1 MTVAVYP
8 GTFDPLTCGHMDI
21 IERTAA
27 LIDKLIV
34 GIYENPGKKPLFS
47 LEQRVRLV
55 EEAVSGLSNVQ
66 VRPFKGLTVDFI
78 RQTGGRI
85 MIRGLRANSDFEREF
100 EMALMNRKLAPDIE
114 LLCLMTSSE
123 YQFLSSSLIKEV
135 AKLGGCLE
143 GMVPDHVAVA
153 LKEEVSLPIELGP
166 GKDQVQNQEPNM
178 KEAKKDGI

>member
-1 MTVAVYP
+1 MVVAVYP
-8 GTFDPLTCGHMDI
+8 GTFDPLTYGHMDI
-21 IERTAA
+21 IERAAA
-27 LIDKLIV
+27 LVGKLIV
-34 GIYENPGKKPLFS
+34 GIYENPSKQPLFP

-55 EEAVSGLSNVQ
+55 EEAITGLSNVH
-66 VRPFKGLTVDFI
+66 VKAFKGLTVDFI
-78 RQTGGRI
+78 HQVGGRV

-114 LLCLMTSSE
+114 LLCLMTSSQ

-153 LKEEVSLPIELGP
+153 LKEKFSTPIELAT
-166 GKDQVQNQEPNM
+166 GKGKM
-178 KEAKKDGI
+178 